1 MAEPRVPDREM
12 ATITLPCERTIGVH
26 DLDMGLRDFEC
37 SCGDRHAVVM
47 DVHPLSRWVP
57 ESIVDI
63 LRVTVD
69 TSDEWDEFGT
79 VHLMG
84 MVLEEIPEAVTSA
97 DLSEDGSVGYTMIW
111 TTEFESQRLHEIIVE
126 LVVEL
131 MDHAISHAE
140 DDTVGSQF
148 EDQMHQFDVAEFV
161 AAYRAD
167 RDFDDEFDQPT

>member
-111 TTEFESQRLHEIIVE
+111 TTEFESQRLHEITNLWTMLSAMLRTIPW
-126 LVVEL
+126 
-131 MDHAISHAE
+131 AASSKIRCISL
-140 DDTVGSQF
+140 T
-148 EDQMHQFDVAEFV
+148 
-161 AAYRAD
+161 
-167 RDFDDEFDQPT
+167 